1 MLYFEIGQY
10 HFNIFYQFTEMTS
23 YGKLFKVLQKTTA
36 PPYSVIL
43 EHRHHENALL
53 FESNAI
59 AVLSSQEFDSIK
71 RQYVK
76 IQDAY
81 GCLGIL
87 QIGQGASSVSF
98 LVTITGCIIVGKIN
112 DSEVF
117 RITQTSFISLRNH
130 PQDEDLISNIR
141 KLLNSGTFYFSKNNS
156 FDLTLCAQRQQK
168 GTIADNRFFWNR
180 ILHTLF
186 IRFDVDTNFWL
197 LKMVC
202 GYVEIRTIYV
212 RHQQARVMIISR
224 LSCERA
230 GTRFNVRGCNDDGH
244 VANFVETEQAIY
256 LDDIIVS
263 YLQTRGSV
271 PLFWEQTGVQVG
283 SHKVKLSRS
292 CEASATAYSKHFST
306 MKKRYGRLAV
316 VNLLSTNLSGSKEG
330 EAMLSHSYQK
340 YHNGSCH
347 NDIPHIVFDY
357 HVECRNS
364 KNLSKLKLNVELFLK
379 EFGFFYA
386 TKTQVHSEQTGVFR
400 INCLDCLDRTNSV
413 QTFFGLEMM
422 REQMNAFCEADN
434 QQMLSRFDEMFRQMW
449 VNNGNEVSR
458 MYAGTGAI
466 HGGSK
471 LKDGARSAA
480 RTIQSNL
487 LDNSKQEAID
497 VLLGIPFSNDSRMLL
512 SADMVNASDNI
523 LTEMCTRFEEYTYTQ
538 NIRVAVGTYNVNG
551 GKHFRSVAYKDLSL
565 SDWLL
570 DTILLSKT
578 SLIDTTS
585 GEEQPVD
592 VFAIGFQ
599 EIVDLS
605 ASNIIAA
612 SSENAS
618 QWADE
623 LRKVL
628 SRDHSYVLLTYTQ
641 LVGVCLYIFV
651 RTNLVSYVRDL
662 AVDTVKTGL
671 GGATGNKG
679 AVAIRFALHSN
690 SLCFVCAHFAAGQ
703 SQVNE
708 RNADYAEIKKKIS
721 FPMGRTLSSHDYI
734 FWFGDF
740 NYRIDLEK
748 DTIKEL
754 VRNNMLNEMLQ
765 YDQLTNQRKGGK
777 VFEDYDEGA
786 ITFAPTY
793 KYDLFSDDYDT
804 SEKCRA
810 PAWTDRVLW
819 KCGKESADGCQGKI
833 IHYARTEL
841 KQSDHRPVIATL
853 EIKIRRVEPKKRE
866 KVFHDVLHSV
876 GPLDGTIVLKLTNSN
891 VNIATVSNDTFMTQL
906 LRELSK
912 LGDVILVRFVEDVMW
927 ITFKEGRS
935 ALNAVA
941 RSPLIINS
949 YALSVTLKSP
959 NWIQQIFREISVCK
973 DNTIPLCDSETDIV
987 TDTEVH
993 EINYDNLTSSTKS
1006 LPLPRSDVSIFG
1018 IPVNLSA
1025 PLQPCLLPVS
1035 PALTISTPVLEPQ
1048 PYRLLPTSN
1057 SSNNPP
1063 PVPRRIGAPP
1073 VPPRIGAP
1081 PVPSRK

>member
-1 MLYFEIGQY
+1 
-10 HFNIFYQFTEMTS
+10 MTS
-23 YGKLFKVLQKTTA
+23 YGKLFKVLHKTTA
-36 PPYSVIL
+36 SPHSVIL
-43 EHRHHENALL
+43 EHRQYENALL

-71 RQYVK
+71 RQYTK

-87 QIGQGASSVSF
+87 QLTQGTSTVPF
-98 LVTITGCIIVGKIN
+98 LVTVTGCIVVGKIN

-117 RITQTSFISLRNH
+117 RITQTSFISLRNY
-130 PQDEDLISNIR
+130 PQDEDLISNVR

-168 GTIADNRFFWNR
+168 GAITDNRFFWNR
-180 ILHTLF
+180 MLHTCF
-186 IRFDVDTNFWL
+186 IRFDVDTNLWL
-197 LKMVC
+197 LKMAC

-212 RHQQARVMIISR
+212 RHQQARAMIISR

-244 VANFVETEQAIY
+244 VANFVETEEAIY

-292 CEASATAYSKHFST
+292 CEASAAAYNKHFST
-306 MKKRYGRLAV
+306 MKKRYCRLAV

-340 YHNGSCH
+340 YHNGSFH
-347 NDIPHIVFDY
+347 NDVPHIVFDY
-357 HVECRNS
+357 HVECRNT
-364 KNLSKLKLNVELFLK
+364 KNLSKLKQHVESFLK
-379 EFGFFYA
+379 NLGFFYA
-386 TKTQVHSEQTGVFR
+386 TGTQVHSQQKGVFR

-413 QTFFGLEMM
+413 QTFFGLEMI
-422 REQMNAFCEADN
+422 RELVNSFCEADN

-471 LKDGARSAA
+471 IKDGARSAA

-487 LDNSKQEAID
+487 WDYSKQEAID

-512 SADMVNASDNI
+512 SADMLNANENI
-523 LTEMCTRFEEYTYTQ
+523 LQDMCVRFDEYTYSQ
-538 NIRVAVGTYNVNG
+538 SIRVAVGTYNVNG

-570 DTILLSKT
+570 DTILLSKK
-578 SLIDTTS
+578 SLIDATS
-585 GEEQPVD
+585 GEEEPVD

-628 SRDHSYVLLTYTQ
+628 SRDYSYVLLTYTQ

-651 RTNLVSYVRDL
+651 RANLVSYVRDL

-679 AVAIRFALHSN
+679 AVAIRFTLHSS

-708 RNADYAEIKKKIS
+708 RNADFAEITKKIS
-721 FPMGRTLSSHDYI
+721 FPMGRTLSTHDYI
-734 FWFGDF
+734 FWLGDF
-740 NYRIDLEK
+740 NYRVDLDK

-754 VRNNMLNEMLQ
+754 IRSNMLNEVLQ
-765 YDQLTNQRKGGK
+765 YDQLTIQRKEGK
-777 VFEDYDEGA
+777 VFEDYNEGA

-819 KCGKESADGCQGKI
+819 KCSKEMADVSQAKI
-833 IHYARTEL
+833 IHYARAEL
-841 KQSDHRPVIATL
+841 KQSDHRPVIAVL

-866 KVFHDVLHSV
+866 KVFQDVLQSV
-876 GPLDGTIVLKLTNSN
+876 GPLDGTVVLKLINSN
-891 VNIATVSNDTFMTQL
+891 VNIATVSNDAFMTKL
-906 LRELSK
+906 FHELSRF
-912 LGDVILVRFVEDVMW
+912 GDLVLVRFVENVML

-941 RSPLIINS
+941 RSPLQIS
-949 YALSVTLKSP
+949 GYALSMMLKSP
-959 NWIQQIFREISVCK
+959 NWTQQILREISVYK
-973 DNTIPLCDSETDIV
+973 DNTIPLCDSEPDIV
-987 TDTEVH
+987 TDTEVPD
-993 EINYDNLTSSTKS
+993 INFDSFTISTKS
-1006 LPLPRSDVSIFG
+1006 TPPPTSATGTFG
-1018 IPVNLSA
+1018 MPANLSA
-1025 PLQPCLLPVS
+1025 PLQPFMVPVNPEPKAS
-1035 PALTISTPVLEPQ
+1035 RPISEPQ
-1048 PYRLLPTSN
+1048 PCGL
-1057 SSNNPP
+1057 SSPFNPNNGPP

-1081 PVPSRK
+1081 PVPSRE